1 MPNIVFDIYFITN
14 NSKQVKEYYLH
25 ICTVQLLYHDHI
37 SISSLIAEAYIAG
50 RFE

>member
-1 MPNIVFDIYFITN
+1 MPILFLTYFITN

-25 ICTVQLLYHDHI
+25 ICTVQLLYRDHI
-37 SISSLIAEAYIAG
+37 SISSLIAEAYITG